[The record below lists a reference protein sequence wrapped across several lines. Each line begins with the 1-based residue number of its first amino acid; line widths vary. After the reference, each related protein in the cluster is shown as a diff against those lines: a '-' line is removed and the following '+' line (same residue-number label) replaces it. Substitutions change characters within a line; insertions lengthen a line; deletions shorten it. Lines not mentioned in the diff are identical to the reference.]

1 MDLMSLLLLTTR
13 LFIDEEDEEQVTVE
27 GTNQRWI

>member
-1 MDLMSLLLLTTR
+1 MDLMCLLLLTIR
-13 LFIDEEDEEQVTVE
+13 VFIDEEDEEQVTVE

>member
-1 MDLMSLLLLTTR
+1 MDLMSLLLLTIR
-13 LFIDEEDEEQVTVE
+13 VFIDEEDEEQVTVE

>member
-13 LFIDEEDEEQVTVE
+13 VFINEGDEEQVTVE